1 MKQPASTREAR
12 RDERDGGATREGQHD
27 ERGEGLYGKGWHG
40 KGWHGKG
47 WHDERRGSMTS
58 SKYFKLRAK
67 HGDKIV
73 II

>member
-1 MKQPASTREAR
+1 MKQPASTREAQC
-12 RDERDGGATREGQHD
+12 DERDGGVTREGRHD
-27 ERGEGLYGKGWHG
+27 KRGEGLYGKGWHH
-40 KGWHGKG
+40 K
-47 WHDERRGSMTS
+47 RRGSTTS

>member
-12 RDERDGGATREGQHD
+12 RNKRDSGATREGRHNK
-27 ERGEGLYGKGWHG
+27 RGEGLYGKGWHG
-40 KGWHGKG
+40 KGWHDK
-47 WHDERRGSMTS
+47 RQGSMTS

-67 HGDKIV
+67 NGDKIV

>member
-12 RDERDGGATREGQHD
+12 HDERDSGATREGRHNK
-27 ERGEGLYGKGWHG
+27 RGEGLYGKGWHG
-40 KGWHGKG
+40 KGWHNK
-47 WHDERRGSMTS
+47 RRGSTTP
-58 SKYFKLRAK
+58 SKYYKLRAK